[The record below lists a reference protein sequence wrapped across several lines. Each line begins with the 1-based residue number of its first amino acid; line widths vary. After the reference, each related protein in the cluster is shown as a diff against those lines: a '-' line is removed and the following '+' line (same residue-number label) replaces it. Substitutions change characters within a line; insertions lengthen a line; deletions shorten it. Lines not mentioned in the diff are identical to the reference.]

1 MVTMITLMILFMMIF
16 VGMPITVFVGFPIL
30 AMLILF
36 WVVVIPTGRRMMPKM
51 LISVS

>member
-36 WVVVIPTGRRMMPKM
+36 WVVVIAVAPLFGIP
-51 LISVS
+51 V